1 MDIFWLVFV
10 LVFLLAVIIVFY
22 KLLISFFKDDKS
34 ALGYVSI
41 ASALFIFIALVDNY
55 STLFNLDTELKNTV
69 GFFKDVFGAIEIPLV
84 LLIITDKIKK
94 SQNNE

>member
-34 ALGYVSI
+34 ALWYVSI